1 MSETTDTTTDVRA
14 TPLPE
19 LVEAAAPVVTSTPEV
34 TEAPVVTPVPTQNIH
49 RPKFA
54 RPAPQTTLPPST
66 TPVNAT
72 TTTPVVPENTSTG
85 VLVGKTT
92 DKLGTQATQQV
103 QNNIAKESTA
113 ARPVL
118 NTFQDLTD
126 QLLKTGS
133 MKEKSVIVSMRSYLQ
148 KMAPGLPVDTKD
160 GVFLQQGLWK
170 LIQTI
175 SNTDDDFDQSFRLLI
190 GFFKEYKDTT
200 LSERYI
206 FRFVENMTMGSEN
219 IRAFQS
225 VINIIMIAA
234 TTINKRDVKKQV
246 DLNRAMSSALTE
258 EARQRIISYFS

>member
-1 MSETTDTTTDVRA
+1 MSETTDTPTDVRA

-19 LVEAAAPVVTSTPEV
+19 LVEAAAPVTTSAPEV
-34 TEAPVVTPVPTQNIH
+34 TEAPVVTPEPTQNIH

-54 RPAPQTTLPPST
+54 RPAPQATQ
-66 TPVNAT
+66 PVPTNA
-72 TTTPVVPENTSTG
+72 PVTQENTTG
-85 VLVGKTT
+85 VLVNKAS
-92 DKLGTQATQQV
+92 DKLGTQAPQQV

-118 NTFQDLTD
+118 NTFQDMLD

-133 MKEKSVIVSMRSYLQ
+133 MKEKSVIVSMRSYLD

-175 SNTDDDFDQSFRLLI
+175 SNTDDDFDQSFKLLI
-190 GFFKEYKDTT
+190 SFFREYKNTT
-200 LSERYI
+200 LSDRYI
-206 FRFVENMTMGSEN
+206 FRFVESMTIGSES

-225 VINIIMIAA
+225 TISIIMIAA
-234 TTINKRDVKKQV
+234 TTINKKDVKKQV
-246 DLNRAMSSALTE
+246 DLNRALSSGLTE

>member
-1 MSETTDTTTDVRA
+1 MSESIEISTDVPA
-14 TPLPE
+14 TQLPE
-19 LVEAAAPVVTSTPEV
+19 LVEEATSAPTPTSTPSTTV
-34 TEAPVVTPVPTQNIH
+34 TAEPVATPAPTQNFH
-49 RPKFA
+49 RPKFG
-54 RPAPQTTLPPST
+54 RTPPPQTPAPT
-66 TPVNAT
+66 NI
-72 TTTPVVPENTSTG
+72 STG

-92 DKLGTQATQQV
+92 DRLGTEASQQV
-103 QNNIAKESTA
+103 QNNIAKETTA
-113 ARPVL
+113 GRPVL

-133 MKEKSVIVSMRSYLQ
+133 MKEKTVIVSMRSYIQ
-148 KMAPGLPVDTKD
+148 KMAPGLPLDIKD

-175 SNTDDDFDQSFRLLI
+175 SNTDDDFDQSFKILI
-190 GFFKEYKDTT
+190 DFFREYKGTT

-246 DLNRAMSSALTE
+246 DLNRALNSGLTE